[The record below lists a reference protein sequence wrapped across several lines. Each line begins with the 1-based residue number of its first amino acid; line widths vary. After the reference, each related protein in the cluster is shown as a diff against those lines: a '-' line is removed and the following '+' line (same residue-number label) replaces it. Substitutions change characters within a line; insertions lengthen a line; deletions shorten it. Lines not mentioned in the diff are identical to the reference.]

1 MLLAVAT
8 AFLTVFIVI
17 HLEYDCAKLAIEA
30 VNAVHD
36 ICKEWNAKMPT
47 LMKSRMSYE
56 VYAHSE
62 QNTRR
67 KMEDKHIV
75 MTEVNNFYG
84 LDKVMFNSPAACASL
99 EIGARKL
106 AKCK

>member
-1 MLLAVAT
+1 
-8 AFLTVFIVI
+8 
-17 HLEYDCAKLAIEA
+17 
-30 VNAVHD
+30 
-36 ICKEWNAKMPT
+36 MPT

-75 MTEVNNFYG
+75 MTEVNNFFG
-84 LDKVMFNSPAACASL
+84 LDKVMLIVLLFVGICTF
-99 EIGARKL
+99 IK
-106 AKCK
+106 